1 MVRDFEIWNVLF
13 LSISMGLEM
22 GFWEE
27 VRFMMYFIVC
37 LCDQYMCRGDNLM
50 LLVL

>member
-1 MVRDFEIWNVLF
+1 MLF
-13 LSISMGLEM
+13 LSISVGLEM

-27 VRFMMYFIVC
+27 VRFMMYFILR
-37 LCDQYMCRGDNLM
+37 LCDQSMCRGDNLM